1 MSQSSGDTAGLLMVA
16 GGAMLFGLKA
26 VLVKL
31 VYAHQVD
38 YDSLVLLRA
47 LIATSLFCAWAAWRG
62 ALPAIRRAPLVA
74 SLAAL
79 GAGGLCYGLG
89 SLLDFYA
96 LTLIDAGL
104 ERALLFA
111 YPAMVVMAAAVM
123 TRRAPERTVVIASL
137 MTWLGVALAVGLFDQ
152 GVAKADLVGS
162 ACVLLTAATFA
173 TYFLVSERQVPRIGP
188 VAFTT
193 LALLGSAIVVCL
205 WYFPT
210 HRSWPV
216 VPTIEGWGLVLAL
229 STVATVL
236 PMLMIAEGIRRVG
249 AVRGALV
256 GTIGPP
262 FTIGVAWLL
271 LDERLSLS
279 QLTGTALIVGG
290 IVVVELVRLRRPLE
304 KA

>member
-1 MSQSSGDTAGLLMVA
+1 MKQSSANTAGLLMVA
-16 GGAMLFGLKA
+16 GGALLFGLKA

-31 VYAHQVD
+31 VYAQQVD

-47 LIATSLFCAWAAWRG
+47 LLATGLFFLWAAWRG
-62 ALPAIRRAPLVA
+62 ALPAIRRAPPTA
-74 SLAAL
+74 TLAAL

-104 ERALLFA
+104 ERALLFV
-111 YPAMVVMAAAVM
+111 YPAMVVVAAAII
-123 TRRAPERTVVIASL
+123 TRRAPGRTVVAASL
-137 MTWLGVALAVGLFDQ
+137 MTWSGVALAVGLFDQ
-152 GVAKADLVGS
+152 GMGTANLVGS

-173 TYFLVSERQVPRIGP
+173 TYFLVSERQVPIIGP

-193 LALLGSAIVVCL
+193 LALLGSALVVSL

-210 HRSWPV
+210 HQSWPV
-216 VPTIEGWGLVLAL
+216 VPTIEGWGLILAL

-262 FTIGVAWLL
+262 FTIAVAWLL
-271 LDERLSLS
+271 LDERLSMT
-279 QLTGTALIVGG
+279 QLAGTALIVGG
-290 IVVVELVRLRRPLE
+290 ILVVELVRLRRP
-304 KA
+304 AASS

>member
-1 MSQSSGDTAGLLMVA
+1 MVA

-47 LIATSLFCAWAAWRG
+47 LIATGVFLLWAAWRG
-62 ALPAIRRAPLVA
+62 ALPAIRRAPPGTK
-74 SLAAL
+74 LAAL
-79 GAGGLCYGLG
+79 GVGALCYGLG
-89 SLLDFYA
+89 SLLNFYA

-111 YPAMVVMAAAVM
+111 YPAMVVMAAAII
-123 TRRAPERTVVIASL
+123 TRRPPGPTVMAASL
-137 MTWLGVALAVGLFDQ
+137 MTWAGVALAVGLFDR
-152 GVAKADLVGS
+152 GTAGADLVGS

-173 TYFLVSERQVPRIGP
+173 TYFLVGERHLPRIGP

-193 LALLGSAIVVCL
+193 LALLGSAFVVCL

-210 HRSWPV
+210 HRSWPA
-216 VPTIEGWGLVLAL
+216 VPTAQGWALILTL

-262 FTIGVAWLL
+262 FTIGIAWLL

-279 QLTGTALIVGG
+279 QLAGTALIVGG
-290 IVVVELVRLRRPLE
+290 ILVVELVRLRRPL
-304 KA
+304 AGS